1 MVELNLYA
9 DNCKEYHFWNEYI
22 QKYDNIACA
31 ILSEKTTLN
40 ATGRNLRN
48 KAIRL
53 GYKCKILSY
62 SERNTL
68 LQDIHEINISTLY
81 RQGKRMKESYLEYP
95 KEMSANFTCDKHFS
109 YWFGCFKDS
118 KLVAYIVGAYCG
130 NMVAFSMI
138 LGHKE
143 HLNNGIMYLLSE
155 YVMAYSEVLGV
166 KYCIYSLWSDGTDGL
181 RQFKHNLGFK
191 ITNLQ

>member
-1 MVELNLYA
+1 MVELDLHS
-9 DNCKEYHFWNEYI
+9 DNCKEYQFWTNYV
-22 QKYDNIACA
+22 QKHDNIACA

-40 ATGRNLRN
+40 STGRNLRN

-53 GYKCKILSY
+53 GYKCAILTY
-62 SERNTL
+62 EERNNL
-68 LQDIHEINISTLY
+68 LQDIHEINISSLY

-95 KEMSANFTCDKHFS
+95 KEMNGNFTCNYHYS
-109 YWFGCFKDS
+109 HWFGCFKDD

-143 HLNNGIMYLLSE
+143 HLNNGIMYALSE
-155 YVMAYSEVLGV
+155 LVMSYSEVLGV
-166 KYCIYSLWSDGTDGL
+166 SYCIYSLWSDGTDGL